1 MATHPIDCTLVTCEL
16 VPELDSD
23 DRLLL
28 RELKKRGLSVSIGVW
43 SDPRVDWSASRL
55 CVLRSTWDYHQR
67 HRDFMTWIERVSS
80 LTVLRNDPQLLRW
93 NAHKSYLRELE
104 RFGVP
109 IVPTEWLPQGDRATL
124 EELRQKRGWP
134 EIVLKPALGAA
145 AHDVTHVRGD
155 AASLAAGATRL
166 NCLLVKT
173 DVLVQPYLKAVV
185 EYGERALIFLR
196 GRYSHAVVKK
206 PFDTVLIVGGA
217 TSLIEATAEE
227 IAVAIQATA
236 ALPRAPLYA
245 RIDLLRDDAGGVR
258 VSEVEL
264 IEPGLYFAAHQPAVR
279 DFADAVVAELERA
292 RRTTGCETPARL
304 SPRRS

>member
-166 NCLLVKT
+166 NGLLVKT

-185 EYGERALIFLR
+185 EYGERVDLPAGAVLARRRQETLR
-196 GRYSHAVVKK
+196 YGLDRRRRDLVDRSDRRRDRRRDPSH
-206 PFDTVLIVGGA
+206 GG
-217 TSLIEATAEE
+217 
-227 IAVAIQATA
+227 VAASA
-236 ALPRAPLYA
+236 ALRAHRSL
-245 RIDLLRDDAGGVR
+245 
-258 VSEVEL
+258 
-264 IEPGLYFAAHQPAVR
+264 
-279 DFADAVVAELERA
+279 
-292 RRTTGCETPARL
+292 TG
-304 SPRRS
+304 

>member
-1 MATHPIDCTLVTCEL
+1 MVTDPIDCTLVTCDL

-23 DRLLL
+23 DQLLL
-28 RELKKRGLSVSIGVW
+28 RELKKRGLSVSVGSW

-67 HRDFMTWIERVSS
+67 HRDFMAWIERASR

-104 RFGVP
+104 RSGVP

-124 EELRQKRGWP
+124 NELRQIRGWH

-155 AASLAAGATRL
+155 AASFAAGEARL
-166 NCLLVKT
+166 NDLLAKT

-217 TSLIEATAEE
+217 TSLIEATADE

-236 ALPRAPLYA
+236 ALPRAPIYA

-264 IEPGLYFAAHQPAVR
+264 IEPGLYFAAHEPAVR
-279 DFADAVVAELERA
+279 DFADAVETELEKTRKL
-292 RRTTGCETPARL
+292 PA
-304 SPRRS
+304 